1 MNKRLFSR
9 QPSEKG
15 QSIVEFA
22 LFLPV
27 ILLIV
32 FVAIQISIIA
42 YYRLLLNQALTDLA
56 RTIAVTENPESV
68 LCQNRIES
76 ILDFYSENAVIS
88 MQLNDSDLFVWEWER
103 ETTVGLHALVI
114 ISGTYH
120 GMRLPFIREYI
131 ISDSL
136 CYPSVYPTASGP

>member
-1 MNKRLFSR
+1 VNKRLVDR
-9 QPSEKG
+9 QSSEKG

-56 RTIAVTENPESV
+56 RTIAVAENPESV

-76 ILDFYSENAVIS
+76 ILDFYSENALVT

-103 ETTVGLHALVI
+103 ETTVGLHELVI
-114 ISGTYH
+114 IRGTYH
-120 GMRLPFIREYI
+120 GMRLPFIREYA